1 MGATLN
7 NDNVTLRSIIN
18 NTTARWHGS
27 LLRSSK
33 AFSGNR
39 HRIFESC
46 ECRYNSC
53 TRFFS
58 LFFAALLIW
67 TIFAFCLVATQVTA
81 LVFLRSTSALFC
93 LQLHFSAVIFSARIL
108 ALLLCGR
115 IFGAQFFPLAVQP
128 FTFAPALYF
137 LRLLGCNCMNSL
149 SASTFS
155 ACISVLYFCA
165 LLSALFF
172 HSPSELYVLRS
183 YFGAPV
189 SWLLKWACF

>member
-1 MGATLN
+1 MEVCSGAVRLSVATG
-7 NDNVTLRSIIN
+7 
-18 NTTARWHGS
+18 TA
-27 LLRSSK
+27 SSK
-33 AFSGNR
+33 AVSADTIRAPAFSHCFSLLCLSGL
-39 HRIFESC
+39 
-46 ECRYNSC
+46 
-53 TRFFS
+53 FS
-58 LFFAALLIW
+58 LFALWQRRLQRLYFCALL
-67 TIFAFCLVATQVTA
+67 
-81 LVFLRSTSALFC
+81 LRSTSALFC

-137 LRLLGCNCMNSL
+137 LRLLGCNCMHSL

-155 ACISVLYFCA
+155 ASISVLYFCA

-183 YFGAPV
+183 YFQTRTGLSNHPI
-189 SWLLKWACF
+189 LKIE